1 MSSVKRRETKNTI
14 AFTPDARNRAQPKVS
29 IVIINYNTG
38 SYLRRC
44 IASILNFA
52 QDVEIVI
59 WDNASSDDS
68 LVLQHPMQQR
78 IRLIRSRQNVG
89 FARAVNAAVETC
101 SGEFVLLLN
110 PDTEARSDFVSPL
123 VDFMEQHGRRG
134 VVGGKVINP
143 DGSPEKACR
152 RAIPT
157 PTSAIMRLTGISLL
171 FPNSRKLPL
180 YNLPDST
187 NERAHKVGAVSG
199 SFCMFPRELA
209 KRVPFDEQF
218 FLFGEDLDFCF
229 RASRLGESVWFVPSA
244 SVIHQKGVSM
254 RYRPIFPLF
263 CFYDSMLKFYRK
275 HFASGHSLAFNVV
288 VFIAVW
294 ALAFPKM
301 VFRLVAWPIQ
311 CVARSLEG

>member
-1 MSSVKRRETKNTI
+1 MSSVKRRETKSTT
-14 AFTPDARNRAQPKVS
+14 AFTPDARTHIRPRVS

-52 QDVEIVI
+52 PDVETVI

-68 LVLQHPMQQR
+68 LVLKYPMQQS

-134 VVGGKVINP
+134 VVGGKVINQ
-143 DGSPEKACR
+143 DGSQEKACR
-152 RAIPT
+152 RTIPT

-209 KRVPFDEQF
+209 QRVPFDEQF
-218 FLFGEDLDFCF
+218 FLFGEDLDFCL

-254 RYRPIFPLF
+254 RRRPMFSLF
-263 CFYDSMLKFYRK
+263 CFYDSMLKFYKK
-275 HFASGHSLAFNVV
+275 HFASGHSLPFNVV
-288 VFIAVW
+288 VFIGVW

-301 VFRLVAWPIQ
+301 VFRLVALPIQ